1 MACKTELLALCQRN
15 FAGPTGH
22 DRGRVMVIGGDN
34 LPGPWPQLL
43 SRNTLRLL
51 AALAFLFLCAVGTAA
66 QRVRGELRLEVRD
79 AQGAALAPSGELS
92 SDANQFRRTLAVGA
106 DGRYLAQDLP
116 FGVYRLS
123 LHAEGFAPWSDLVE
137 IRSEVPVHLA
147 VTMGLA
153 PVTTQVQVNDSATL
167 VDPYRTGT
175 VFSVG
180 RQTISEQA
188 AAQPGRDLLDLV
200 ADQPGWLL
208 EANGVLHPRGSEY
221 DVQYVVDGLPLTQNR
236 SPAFAP
242 SFDTDEVESLRVIT
256 ADYPAEYGR
265 KLGGVVELTTQ
276 KDVPTGLH
284 GQLDASG
291 GSFSTAS
298 GSAGVSFVQG
308 MNRFS
313 ASADGFHTNRYLDPP
328 VLQNFTNRGNAA
340 GFSGSYER
348 DFSGGDRL
356 RITVTHNAVRFLVP
370 NELVQQT
377 AGQRQDIAD
386 METSGQ
392 IYFQHPIS
400 QDLFLSLS
408 GSVHDASV
416 ALRSNASATPVIVSQ
431 NRGYREGY
439 LRADLAGHRGHHDW
453 KAGVDSLFSPVHEA
467 LQFTITDPTQFDPGT
482 QTPFQ
487 FADRHWDVE
496 PAAYV
501 QDQWHRNNW
510 NMGAGLRFDQ
520 YAFLV
525 HQSAWSPRIGVSRYV
540 PALSLLL
547 HASYDRVFETPAMEN
562 LLLAS
567 SPQLKSI
574 NPIVVRLPVR
584 PAHANYYEG
593 GFTKALLGK
602 LRVDANIFRRDF
614 HDYPDD
620 DVLLDTGV
628 SFPIRFA
635 KARIFGEEL
644 RLEVPHW
651 GRFSGY
657 LSYANQSGIGQGP
670 ITGGLFLGSD
680 AANQLT
686 DTSKFAVT
694 QDQRNT
700 AHARI
705 RFEAPRRTWLAL
717 STGYGSGLPA
727 DVGSADPNFLLRQYG
742 PQILNQVNL
751 PRGRVRP
758 NLSVDV
764 AGGAELYRK
773 EQRSAVFQI
782 QVSNL
787 ADRVNV
793 INFASLFSGTAVA
806 PPRSVSA
813 RLRLTF

>member
-1 MACKTELLALCQRN
+1 MILRIPILTARSLAFVWALAL
-15 FAGPTGH
+15 
-22 DRGRVMVIGGDN
+22 IG
-34 LPGPWPQLL
+34 
-43 SRNTLRLL
+43 
-51 AALAFLFLCAVGTAA
+51 VGTKSTPA
-66 QRVRGELRLEVRD
+66 QRVRGELRLEVHD
-79 AQGAALAPSGELS
+79 AQGAALSPSGELAS
-92 SDANQFRRTLAVGA
+92 EANQFRRTFAVGS

-123 LHAEGFAPWSDLVE
+123 LHSEGFAPWSELVE
-137 IRSEVPVHLA
+137 IRSEVPVHLT

-153 PVTTQVQVNDSATL
+153 PLTTQVQVNDSSTL

-175 VFSVG
+175 LYTVG
-180 RQTISEQA
+180 HQTITEQTA
-188 AAQPGRDLLDLV
+188 PQPGRDLLDLV

-256 ADYPAEYGR
+256 ANYPAEYGR

-276 KDVPTGLH
+276 KDVPVGLH

-291 GSFSTAS
+291 GSFSAANGS
-298 GSAGVSFVQG
+298 GGVSFVRGQ
-308 MNRFS
+308 NRFS
-313 ASADGFHTNRYLDPP
+313 ASADGVHTDRYLDPP

-356 RITVTHNAVRFLVP
+356 RITMTHNAVRFLVP

-377 AGQRQDIAD
+377 AGQRQEIAD
-386 METSGQ
+386 TETSGQ
-392 IYFQHPIS
+392 IFFQHPVS

-408 GSVHDASV
+408 GSVRDANATLS
-416 ALRSNASATPVIVSQ
+416 SNPAATPVIVSQ
-431 NRGYREGY
+431 DRGYREGY
-439 LRADLAGHRGHHDW
+439 LRADLAGHRGSHDW

-467 LQFTITDPTQFDPGT
+467 LQYTITAPSQFDPGT

-510 NMGAGLRFDQ
+510 NVGAGLRFDH
-520 YAFLV
+520 YGFVA
-525 HQSAWSPRIGVSRYV
+525 HQSGWSPRVGISRYV
-540 PALSLLL
+540 PSLNLLL
-547 HASYDRVFETPAMEN
+547 HASYDRVFQTPAMEN

-574 NPIVVRLPVR
+574 APIVVRLPVR

-602 LRVDANIFRRDF
+602 LRLDANIFRRDF

-620 DVLLDTGV
+620 DVLLDTGI
-628 SFPIRFA
+628 SFPISFA

-686 DTSKFAVT
+686 NTSKFAVT

-700 AHARI
+700 LRTYVRFQAPARV
-705 RFEAPRRTWLAL
+705 WLAL
-717 STGYGSGLPA
+717 GSQYGSGLPA
-727 DVGSADPNFLLRQYG
+727 EVGSADPNFLLTQYG
-742 PQILNQVNL
+742 PEILSQVNL
-751 PRGRVRP
+751 ARGRVRP
-758 NLSVDV
+758 NFSVDV
-764 AGGAELYRK
+764 AGGAEIYRK

-813 RLRLTF
+813 RLRLSF

>member
-1 MACKTELLALCQRN
+1 MLTRNALRFAGALAL
-15 FAGPTGH
+15 
-22 DRGRVMVIGGDN
+22 
-34 LPGPWPQLL
+34 
-43 SRNTLRLL
+43 
-51 AALAFLFLCAVGTAA
+51 LCLCTRRAPA
-66 QRVRGELRLEVRD
+66 QRVRGELRLEVHD
-79 AQGAALAPSGELS
+79 TQGAVLAPSGELS
-92 SDANQFRRTLAVGA
+92 SDANQFRRAFAVGA
-106 DGRYLAQDLP
+106 DGHYLAQDLP
-116 FGVYRLS
+116 FGVYS
-123 LHAEGFAPWSDLVE
+123 LTLHSEGFAPWSDLVE
-137 IRSEVPVHLA
+137 IRSEVPIHLA

-175 VFSVG
+175 LYTVG

-188 AAQPGRDLLDLV
+188 AAQAGRDLLDLV

-242 SFDTDEVESLRVIT
+242 SFDTDGVESLRVIT
-256 ADYPAEYGR
+256 ASYPAEYGR

-276 KDVPTGLH
+276 KDVPSGLH
-284 GQLDASG
+284 GQFDASG
-291 GSFSTAS
+291 GSFSTAD
-298 GSAGVSFVQG
+298 GSAGISFVRG
-308 MNRFS
+308 GNRFS
-313 ASADGFHTNRYLDPP
+313 ASADGFHTDRYLDPP
-328 VLQNFTNRGNAA
+328 VLQNFTNRGNTA

-348 DFSGGDRL
+348 DFSDGDRV
-356 RITVTHNAVRFLVP
+356 RVTVTHNAVRLLVP

-377 AGQRQDIAD
+377 AGQRQDLAD
-386 METSGQ
+386 AENSGQ
-392 IYFQHPIS
+392 VYFQHPIS

-408 GSVHDASV
+408 GSVRDASV
-416 ALRSNASATPVIVSQ
+416 TLRSNAAATPVIVSQ
-431 NRGYREGY
+431 ERGYREGY

-453 KAGVDSLFSPVHEA
+453 KAGADGLFSPVHEA
-467 LQFTITDPTQFDPGT
+467 LQYTITDSTPFDPGT

-487 FADRHWDVE
+487 FANRHWDVE

-501 QDQWHRNNW
+501 QDQWHCNNW
-510 NMGAGLRFDQ
+510 NVGAGLRFDH
-520 YAFLV
+520 YGFVV
-525 HQSAWSPRIGVSRYV
+525 HESGWSPRIGISRYL
-540 PALSLLL
+540 PSLNLLL
-547 HASYDRVFETPAMEN
+547 HASYDRVFQTPAMEN

-567 SPQLKSI
+567 SPQLKAI
-574 NPIVVRLPVR
+574 DPIVVRLPVR
-584 PAHANYYEG
+584 PANANYYEG

-602 LRVDANIFRRDF
+602 FRLDANIFRRDF

-620 DVLLDTGV
+620 DVLLDTGI
-628 SFPIRFA
+628 SFPISFA

-644 RLEVPHW
+644 RLELPHW
-651 GRFSGY
+651 RRFSGY
-657 LSYANQSGIGQGP
+657 VSYANQSGIGQGP
-670 ITGGLFLGSD
+670 ITGGLFLGSG

-700 AHARI
+700 AHAQI
-705 RFEAPRRTWLAL
+705 RFAAPRRTWLAM

-727 DVGSADPNFLLRQYG
+727 DTGDADPNFLLAQYG
-742 PQILNQVNL
+742 PQILSQVNL

-758 NLSVDV
+758 SFSVDV

-773 EQRSAVFQI
+773 EQRSAVLQI

-787 ADRVNV
+787 TDRVNV

>member
-1 MACKTELLALCQRN
+1 M
-15 FAGPTGH
+15 
-22 DRGRVMVIGGDN
+22 
-34 LPGPWPQLL
+34 L
-43 SRNTLRLL
+43 SRNTLRF
-51 AALAFLFLCAVGTAA
+51 AGALALLSLFALNVHA
-66 QRVRGELRLEVRD
+66 QRVRGELRLEVHD
-79 AQGAALAPSGELS
+79 AQGAAIAPSGELA
-92 SDANQFRRTLAVGA
+92 SDANQFRRTFAVGA
-106 DGRYLAQDLP
+106 DGRYLAHDLP
-116 FGVYRLS
+116 FGVYRLT
-123 LHAEGFAPWSDLVE
+123 LRAEGFALWSDLVE
-137 IRSEVPVHLA
+137 IRSEVPVHVT
-147 VTMGLA
+147 VTMGVA

-175 VFSVG
+175 LYTVG
-180 RQTISEQA
+180 RQTISEQTT
-188 AAQPGRDLLDLV
+188 AQPGRDLLDLV

-242 SFDTDEVESLRVIT
+242 SFDSNAVESLRVIT
-256 ADYPAEYGR
+256 ANYPAEYGR

-276 KDVPTGLH
+276 KDVPVGFH
-284 GQLDASG
+284 GQLDASL
-291 GSFSTAS
+291 GSFSTAN
-298 GSAGVSFVQG
+298 GSAGVSLVRG
-308 MNRFS
+308 ANRFS
-313 ASADGFHTNRYLDPP
+313 ASADGFHTDRYLDPP
-328 VLQNFTNRGNAA
+328 VLQNFANRGNAA

-348 DFSGGDRL
+348 DFAGGDRL
-356 RITVTHNAVRFLVP
+356 RVTVTHNAVRFLVP

-377 AGQRQDIAD
+377 SGQRQDIAD
-386 METSGQ
+386 AETSGQ
-392 IYFQHPIS
+392 IYFQHLIS

-408 GSVHDASV
+408 GSTRDINATF
-416 ALRSNASATPVIVSQ
+416 RSNAAATPVIVSQ
-431 NRGYREGY
+431 DRGYREGY

-453 KAGVDSLFSPVHEA
+453 KAGVDSLFNPVHEA
-467 LQFTITDPTQFDPGT
+467 LQYTITDPTQFDPGT

-487 FADRHWDVE
+487 FDDRHWDIE

-501 QDQWHRNNW
+501 HDQWHRNNW
-510 NMGAGLRFDQ
+510 NVGAGLRFDH
-520 YAFLV
+520 YGFVARK
-525 HQSAWSPRIGVSRYV
+525 SGWSPRIGISRYL
-540 PALSLLL
+540 PSLKLLL
-547 HASYDRVFETPAMEN
+547 HASYDRVFQTPAMEN

-602 LRVDANIFRRDF
+602 LRLDANIFRRDF

-620 DVLLDTGV
+620 DVLLDTGI
-628 SFPIRFA
+628 SFPISFA
-635 KARIFGEEL
+635 RARIFGEEL

-657 LSYANQSGIGQGP
+657 LSYANQAGIGQGP

-700 AHARI
+700 LRTYVRFQAPARV
-705 RFEAPRRTWLAL
+705 WLAL
-717 STGYGSGLPA
+717 GTQYGSGLPA
-727 DVGSADPNFLLRQYG
+727 DVGNADPNFLLAQYG
-742 PQILNQVNL
+742 PEILSRVNL
-751 PRGRVRP
+751 ARGRVRP
-758 NLSVDV
+758 NLTVDV

-787 ADRVNV
+787 ADRLNV

-806 PPRSVSA
+806 PPRSISA